1 MPVSNFN
8 ESVYAI
14 CRLIPKG
21 KVSTYQQIALAL
33 KNSRAVRAVGNA
45 LNRNPYAPQ
54 VPCHRVVKSNGQV
67 GGFASGSTKKIALLK
82 QEGVIVKDGQID
94 LQKYLYTFK

>member
-1 MPVSNFN
+1 MSISNFR
-8 ESVYAI
+8 ESVYAV
-14 CRLIPKG
+14 CKLIPRG

-33 KNSRAVRAVGNA
+33 KNPRASRAVGNA

-54 VPCHRVVKSNGQV
+54 VPCHRVVRSNGQV

-82 QEGVIVKDGQID
+82 KEGLMIKDGQID